1 MSTMLIQSGTLDDIA
16 DAIRSKTGKVASMTP
31 LEMPDEIE
39 SISGGGGGLP
49 ILSGITDPT
58 SSQGTDGQIYLKC
71 GENGVDLSTFTFRNT
86 GGVTCV
92 STKYSLNYTYNSGA
106 SIAAESNLQMDLTNV
121 DELKFTLSK
130 GNKNYDNNRYICV
143 YIENQYNPSSNW
155 VNTKGLTP
163 DAIVSTND
171 TTQSFTV
178 DVSSYTGNYWIVVSS
193 HGCSSVFRDLIVD
206 GQVVENYIIGSK
218 LKVNDAWQ
226 DLMYSDI
233 DDVILSVG
241 GVTKKKNLIISN
253 DINASTLLEQVVDE
267 NLEVTN
273 VFAGTYNSEANAYQT
288 DLIKYF
294 YDTVGT
300 YGHQYYWHVIAKT
313 NVTCDGTDYVAGD
326 IIDYWY
332 YNVKKTLLVEES

>member
-39 SISGGGGGLP
+39 SISGGGG
-49 ILSGITDPT
+49 
-58 SSQGTDGQIYLKC
+58 
-71 GENGVDLSTFTFRNT
+71 
-86 GGVTCV
+86 
-92 STKYSLNYTYNSGA
+92 
-106 SIAAESNLQMDLTNV
+106 
-121 DELKFTLSK
+121 
-130 GNKNYDNNRYICV
+130 
-143 YIENQYNPSSNW
+143 
-155 VNTKGLTP
+155 
-163 DAIVSTND
+163 
-171 TTQSFTV
+171 
-178 DVSSYTGNYWIVVSS
+178 
-193 HGCSSVFRDLIVD
+193 
-206 GQVVENYIIGSK
+206 
-218 LKVNDAWQ
+218 
-226 DLMYSDI
+226 
-233 DDVILSVG
+233 
-241 GVTKKKNLIISN
+241 VTKKKNLIISN
-253 DINASTLLEQVVDE
+253 DTNASTLLEQVVDE

-332 YNVKKTLLVEES
+332 YNVKKTLLVEEV